1 LTFYAMSSK
10 VYARASR
17 HSHQVDLTLACTRQR
32 HPVLYLIHL
41 MHLPPMACHHIS
53 PRTTNRQL
61 RHNQIRVQV
70 LLRTPLTL
78 PPHRKPEVAAERP
91 AQSRTVHRPS
101 SSDHP
106 PSLSW
111 LYTWYFIYSVV
122 PYLVDRPSHIYKK
135 SGSPSCCLSYSAPA
149 RGSPRV

>member
-1 LTFYAMSSK
+1 MSSK
-10 VYARASR
+10 VCVRASR
-17 HSHQVDLTLACTRQR
+17 HSRQVDPTPACTRQR

-41 MHLPPMACHHIS
+41 IHLPPMPCHHIS

-70 LLRTPLTL
+70 LRRTPLTL

-91 AQSRTVHRPS
+91 AQSRTLHRPS

-106 PSLSW
+106 PPLVALYVVFHLFGPSLVSRQAHRIF
-111 LYTWYFIYSVV
+111 TKSSA
-122 PYLVDRPSHIYKK
+122 PLVAV
-135 SGSPSCCLSYSAPA
+135 SCPAPA